1 MDYLPLVDPVEKQM
15 LSSSLF
21 LEYKYQST
29 RASKDSVES
38 RFYTCSYLNK
48 GLFFPSKWHS
58 WS

>member
-29 RASKDSVES
+29 RASKDSGVDS
-38 RFYTCSYLNK
+38 TARYSIFL
-48 GLFFPSKWHS
+48 KWIV
-58 WS
+58 